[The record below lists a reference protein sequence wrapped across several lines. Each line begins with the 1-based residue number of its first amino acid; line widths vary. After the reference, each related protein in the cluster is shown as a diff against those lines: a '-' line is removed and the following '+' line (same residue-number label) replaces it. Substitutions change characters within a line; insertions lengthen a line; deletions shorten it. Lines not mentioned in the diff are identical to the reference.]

1 MHRSDVITGDRK
13 CARGLNA
20 EGRSIMSELQL
31 PLSLSLSLSL
41 SHTLSFTH
49 SFTLSLKKSWETQGN
64 LRAQ

>member
-31 PLSLSLSLSL
+31 PLSLSLSLS
-41 SHTLSFTH
+41 HTHSLIH